1 MADFVFSNSEL
12 LAAKYKLKGENSRAL
27 MREFSR
33 DTGDFI
39 VNSARGFLARHT
51 RRGTL
56 TRGIHRYGVV
66 RVGNTYRTN
75 IGVRGA
81 ASKYAGWV
89 ERGTGLHID
98 PKVGSPHLIYPR
110 TATVM
115 SWRETGIHATPYKGA
130 GIHSFATRGG
140 WNIVARY
147 TRGQPAVHYMRDAFR
162 LADRTYVPAR
172 LNLLGKAIT
181 R

>member
-12 LAAKYKLKGENSRAL
+12 LAAKYKLKGEKSRVL

-39 VNSARGFLARHT
+39 VNAARGFLAGHS

-56 TRGIHRYGVV
+56 ARGIHRGAVA
-66 RVGNTYRTN
+66 RVENTYRTN
-75 IGVRGA
+75 IGVRGP
-81 ASKYAGWV
+81 ASKYANWV
-89 ERGTGLHID
+89 EWGTGLHID
-98 PKVGSPHLIYPR
+98 PRVGSPHLIYPR

-115 SWRETGIHATPYKGA
+115 AWKETGTFATPYSGA
-130 GIHSFATRGG
+130 GIHSFSARGG
-140 WNIVARY
+140 WNIVARF
-147 TRGQPAVHYMRDAFR
+147 TRGQKPVHYMRDAFM
-162 LADRTYVPAR
+162 LANRTYVPAR
-172 LNLLGKAIT
+172 LSLLGKAIT